1 MDAAPFACGGF
12 AYPPPLLVN
21 ILLGRRRAW
30 MLTIEL
36 LIAVLALGLTC
47 YAVGYA
53 HGKDSLDKRK

>member
-1 MDAAPFACGGF
+1 
-12 AYPPPLLVN
+12 
-21 ILLGRRRAW
+21 

-53 HGKDSLDKRK
+53 HEKDSVNKRK